1 LSNENLVSGILWLLG
16 VATVFLLLT
25 AIAMA
30 MARDGVVLWDDATNA
45 VRALSTLCTIMVGA
59 VAIVH
64 LVGERSK
71 SANKKD

>member
-16 VATVFLLLT
+16 VATVFLLAT

-45 VRALSTLCTIMVGA
+45 VRALSTLCTMMVGA

-64 LVGERSK
+64 IVGERGK

>member
-16 VATVFLLLT
+16 VATVFLLAT

-45 VRALSTLCTIMVGA
+45 VRALSTLSTMMVGA

-64 LVGERSK
+64 LK
-71 SANKKD
+71 SGRPKKD